1 MKKTINEELVNK
13 VLYLIETGVF
23 KVPYGEV
30 ADLCDELMS
39 LKESS
44 EEELE
49 HEVKILTEQ
58 LQSEVEY
65 SERLAKGRGNG

>member
-13 VLYLIETGVF
+13 VLDLIETGVF

-30 ADLCDELMS
+30 ANLCDEMMS
-39 LKESS
+39 LKESR
-44 EEELE
+44 EDELE

-58 LQSEVEY
+58 LQSEIEY
-65 SERLAKGRGNG
+65 SERLSKGCGNG